1 MTSISSNLLHRA
13 WLLAAGLALGFSLL
27 PYGQTLHPEA
37 QGALASARNVLAILA
52 TRSPQAQRNSELLKD
67 FSDAIDQY
75 HAKSAPGEQ
84 RPGSSNLLEQIM
96 RPSLPENLI
105 TPETDIAFSS
115 DDNTVMAQ
123 GAMTNDTTLISD
135 TLPSSF
141 FSLPD
146 FSFGIGEGMAHDDVD
161 IQQFWDEYL
170 INATPPYPVQAPP
183 PPW

>member
-1 MTSISSNLLHRA
+1 
-13 WLLAAGLALGFSLL
+13 
-27 PYGQTLHPEA
+27 
-37 QGALASARNVLAILA
+37 
-52 TRSPQAQRNSELLKD
+52 
-67 FSDAIDQY
+67 
-75 HAKSAPGEQ
+75 
-84 RPGSSNLLEQIM
+84 M
-96 RPSLPENLI
+96 RRLYEENLI